1 MKKEELIKVY
11 TLAKSLWAN
20 FKLPINDFEAKY
32 LDDTWLEMLKPF
44 SFEVITVAMRDYCK
58 ESEFCNIGKIVALCE
73 KVVNI
78 QSQLQEISENEII
91 LEIEKAIANVSL
103 YKSHEENQKVFDNLS
118 PIAKKITGYRAQL
131 FRWAQVDI
139 SDFETVCKSQ
149 ILRQAREFL
158 KKQKEDKYFIDL
170 REKNGLIENKEFL
183 KLCENLGKK
192 N

>member
-1 MKKEELIKVY
+1 MTNLELAKVY
-11 TLAKSLWAN
+11 SLTKMLWNN
-20 FKLPINDFEAKY
+20 FKMPTEKAEAK
-32 LDDTWLEMLKPF
+32 LHDEVWFEMLKPF

-78 QSQLQEISENEII
+78 QSQLQEISENEIV
-91 LEIEKAIANVSL
+91 LEIEKAISKVSS
-103 YKSHEENQKVFDNLS
+103 YKSHEENQKAFDGLS

-139 SDFETVCKSQ
+139 ADFETVCKSQ
-149 ILRQAREFL
+149 IFRQAREFL
-158 KKQKEDKYFIDL
+158 KKQKEDNYFLDL

-192 N
+192 S